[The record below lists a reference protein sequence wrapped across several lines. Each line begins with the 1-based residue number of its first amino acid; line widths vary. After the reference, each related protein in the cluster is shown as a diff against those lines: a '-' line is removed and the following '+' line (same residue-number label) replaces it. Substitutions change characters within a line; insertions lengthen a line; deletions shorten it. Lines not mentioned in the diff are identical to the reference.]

1 MRIPSKAV
9 AAVKELQTYLLNRGI
24 VLSKEQTFMKL
35 VEFNMMDRFGNPTQ
49 FALENGLFE

>member
-9 AAVKELQTYLLNRGI
+9 AAVNELQVYLRNRGI
-24 VLSKEQTFMKL
+24 VLSKEQTFKKL

-49 FALENGLFE
+49 FAIENELFE